1 MNIHNTKTIV
11 GMIVDLSSVRNVVIS
26 SSTIE
31 EIDNRILELAKAL
44 KFEEEDLERFLNGQP
59 N

>member
-1 MNIHNTKTIV
+1 MNIHNAKVIV
-11 GMIVDLSSVRNVVIS
+11 GMIVDLSSVRNVVLG

-44 KFEEEDLERFLNGQP
+44 KFKEEDLESFLSE
-59 N
+59 